1 MGIVRRQSIQSTI
14 FIYAG
19 FAIGAFNVL
28 VLFTHFLSPEQFGLI
43 QLMVNAAAL
52 MAALATLGTV
62 PVVNKFF
69 PFYQDYL
76 KPHKND
82 LPLLVISICLLGFGL
97 FALAGWLGKS
107 LIIRKFS
114 GNSALFVQ
122 YYFWL
127 FPMVFFM
134 LFFALLE
141 SFAWGLRKTVLT
153 NVLRET
159 VVRLYGTLLIVLVAL
174 HGISV
179 DAFIKLYSGLFAIP
193 VIVVLVVLI
202 RSGQFHLYAGIS
214 SVTRRLWK
222 RMLAFSLYV
231 FSSNVFNVFAKTVEI
246 FFISSISGLAQTGVY
261 SIADYIIRVM
271 EVPQR
276 GMASIT
282 TPLLAVHWKNKD
294 YKEIEKLYQK
304 SSATLLIAGL
314 AILGLICTD
323 LPDIQHFLPEKYR
336 GITWVVW
343 ILGAGKLMDL
353 GTGVNNQVIQ
363 TSHFWKFD
371 FYTNIFFTVVSIV
384 LNYFLVHRFGMIGA
398 AITAALSLTLFNL
411 MRCVFIYLR
420 FQMQPFRW
428 ATAGI
433 VLSGIAAFVIAKS
446 IPLPLG
452 NDSPSRVLIYLIDAA
467 IRGIVYIGLFGGA
480 VLYFRFSEDVNQLA
494 EKWKHILYQ
503 HGQKLMQTLFK

>member
-69 PFYQDYL
+69 PFYHEYL
-76 KPHKND
+76 KPARND
-82 LPLLVISICLLGFGL
+82 LPLLVICICLIGFGL
-97 FALAGWLGKS
+97 FILAGWLGKG

-114 GNSALFVQ
+114 GNSPLFVQ

-134 LFFALLE
+134 LFFTLLE

-153 NVLRET
+153 NLLRET
-159 VVRLYGTLLIVLVAL
+159 IVRLYGTVLIAGVAL
-174 HGISV
+174 RWISV
-179 DAFIKLYSGLFAIP
+179 DTFIKLYSGLFAVP
-193 VIVVLVVLI
+193 ALVLLVVLI
-202 RSGQFHLYAGIS
+202 RSRQFQLHIRMS

-222 RMLAFSLYV
+222 RMLSFSLYV
-231 FSSNVFNVFAKTVEI
+231 FSSNVFNVFAKTMEI
-246 FFISSISGLAQTGVY
+246 FFISSINGLAQTGVY
-261 SIADYIIRVM
+261 SIADYIIRLM

-294 YKEIEKLYQK
+294 YREIEKLYHK

-323 LPDIQHFLPEKYR
+323 LRDIQYVLPEKYR
-336 GITWVVW
+336 GISWVVW
-343 ILGAGKLMDL
+343 ILGAGKLIDL

-371 FYTNIFFTVVSIV
+371 FYTNIFFTVISII
-384 LNYFLVHRFGMIGA
+384 LNYFLVHRFGMLGA
-398 AITAALSLTLFNL
+398 AITAALSLSLFNFI
-411 MRCVFIYLR
+411 RCVFIYWR
-420 FQMQPFRW
+420 FRMQPFRK

-433 VLSGIAAFVIAKS
+433 LLSGIAAYVIATS
-446 IPLPLG
+446 LPLPFVHG
-452 NDSPSRVLIYLIDAA
+452 QDTGVMAYLIDAVL
-467 IRGIVYIGLFGGA
+467 RGLVYIGLFGA
-480 VLYFRFSEDVNQLA
+480 TVLYFRFSEDVNQLV
-494 EKWKHILYQ
+494 EKWW
-503 HGQKLMQTLFK
+503 QKLKNDGENRL